1 MEYPTNVIQGWR
13 FRLGGIEEIVRRDV
27 VIESQRRKIAPL
39 FIRGQAIGDQDIINP
54 PRVQRPDERTTDKSR
69 AASNEDLAF

>member
-13 FRLGGIEEIVRRDV
+13 FRSDGIEEIVRRNI
-27 VIESQRRKIAPL
+27 VIKSQRGKIAPL

-54 PRVQRPDERTTDKSR
+54 PGIQRPDERATDKSR
-69 AASNEDLAF
+69 AASYKDLAF